1 MFKVSK
7 TFQVNSNNNII
18 PGGNLMSLLVLS
30 LLFFS
35 LCSSV
40 YLLYRVHAL
49 QLQERQ
55 FHILFA
61 NLKKLIAI
69 DHFF

>member
-1 MFKVSK
+1 MA
-7 TFQVNSNNNII
+7 
-18 PGGNLMSLLVLS
+18 LLVLS

-49 QLQERQ
+49 QLQVRTMHTTDG
-55 FHILFA
+55 FS
-61 NLKKLIAI
+61 I
-69 DHFF
+69 DRSVIVMRVPRVNHYPYVN

>member
-7 TFQVNSNNNII
+7 TFQVNNNNNII

-49 QLQERQ
+49 QLQERG
-55 FHILFA
+55 FHGLRCPFR
-61 NLKKLIAI
+61 KP
-69 DHFF
+69 